1 MRGTLPNQNK
11 DMELKMTAQQVE
23 DLIQLGFAAKHK
35 WLKVEEVRP
44 MQVRVRLPYRDSM
57 LRPGNVL
64 SGPALFTAGD
74 LAMYALVLSH
84 IGPELMAVTA
94 NFNINFVNK
103 GKPGDIIGEGRMLK
117 LGRKLAV
124 MEAQLFSS
132 ADPETLVAHVTGS
145 YSLPTA
151 KAPK

>member
-1 MRGTLPNQNK
+1 
-11 DMELKMTAQQVE
+11 
-23 DLIQLGFAAKHK
+23 
-35 WLKVEEVRP
+35 

-57 LRPGNVL
+57 LRPGRVL

-84 IGPELMAVTA
+84 IGPELMAVTS
-94 NFNINFVNK
+94 NFNVNFLNK

-124 MEAQLFSS
+124 MEALLYS
-132 ADPETLVAHVTGS
+132 AAEPETLVAHVTGS
-145 YSLPTA
+145 YSLPG
-151 KAPK
+151 PKTPKQST